1 MKRLLSSKPLGAV
14 LGLALCAGLGG
25 CSLPGSGREI
35 TAMIGDGA
43 GLYVGNDVGVLGV
56 PVGKVTAVEP
66 AGKVV
71 KVTLKVTDPDIKIPA
86 DAAAV
91 VVSRSVATDR
101 YIELTPVYNGGAEM
115 PSGTVIP
122 LERTRTPVDFDEV
135 LGSLSALAS
144 DLTDTPAAT
153 NSLSEVLQT
162 VAAAFTGN
170 ADDLNSAIHGLAG
183 VVDTVHSHRTDLFD
197 TTDALDELAT
207 ELVDNKE
214 LIETF
219 VENLGDALDL
229 LNSERDEVGHVL
241 RALSDVL
248 EQLAEVSKENRG
260 AVKAS
265 VQQVTKLIQ
274 TALRS
279 RADLIETLEVMP
291 LATDNVAR
299 TLSPDNHIWVRTVP
313 AQILGLGPLFE
324 QLCQVVGPVCNQAT
338 FPDLTDLL
346 GGATP

>member
-1 MKRLLSSKPLGAV
+1 MKRV
-14 LGLALCAGLGG
+14 LGSGLAIALIAVLGG
-25 CSLPGSGREI
+25 CSLPGAGAREI
-35 TAMIGDGA
+35 TALLGDGA

-56 PVGKVTAVEP
+56 PVGKVTKVEP

-71 KVTLKVTDPDIKIPA
+71 KVTLKVTDPDIRIPA

-101 YIELTPVYNGGAEM
+101 YIELTPVYDGGPVM

-135 LGSLSALAS
+135 LGSLSELAS
-144 DLTDTPAAT
+144 DLTDNPEAT
-153 NSLSEVLQT
+153 NSISEVLQT

-183 VVDTVHSHRTDLFD
+183 VVDTVHGRRSDLFD

-207 ELVDNKE
+207 DLVDNKE

-229 LNSERDEVGHVL
+229 LNSERDEIGHVL
-241 RALSDVL
+241 RALSDTL
-248 EQLAEVSKENRG
+248 EKLTEVSKENRG
-260 AVKAS
+260 AIRVG
-265 VQQVTKLIQ
+265 VQDVTRLLE
-274 TALRS
+274 TTLRS
-279 RADLIETLEVMP
+279 RADLVETLEVMP
-291 LATDNVAR
+291 LATDNVSR
-299 TLSPDNHIWVRTVP
+299 TLSPDNRIWVRTVP
-313 AQILGLGPLFE
+313 AQILGLGPEFE
-324 QLCQVVGPVCNQAT
+324 QLCQAVGPVCNLAS
-338 FPDLTDLL
+338 FPDLTGLL

>member
-1 MKRLLSSKPLGAV
+1 MKRLIGSG
-14 LGLALCAGLGG
+14 LGLALIAMLGG
-25 CSLPGSGREI
+25 CSLPGGGAREI
-35 TAMIGDGA
+35 TAMLGDGA

-56 PVGKVTAVEP
+56 PVGKVTKVEP

-86 DAAAV
+86 NAAAV

-101 YIELTPVYNGGAEM
+101 YIELTPVYEGGAVM

-135 LGSLSALAS
+135 LGSLSELAS
-144 DLTDTPAAT
+144 DLTDTPKAT
-153 NSLSEVLQT
+153 NSISEVLQT

-170 ADDLNSAIHGLAG
+170 ADDLNGAIHGLAG
-183 VVDTVHSHRTDLFD
+183 VVDTVHGHRSDLFD

-207 ELVDNKE
+207 DLVDNKQ

-229 LNSERDEVGHVL
+229 LNSERDEIGQVL
-241 RALSDVL
+241 RALSDTL
-248 EQLAEVSKENRG
+248 EKLTEVSKENRG
-260 AVKAS
+260 AIKVS
-265 VQQVTKLIQ
+265 VQEVTRLLE
-274 TALRS
+274 TTLRS
-279 RADLIETLEVMP
+279 RADLAETLEVMP

-313 AQILGLGPLFE
+313 AQILGLGPQFE
-324 QLCQVVGPVCNQAT
+324 KLCQAVGPVCNLAT

-346 GGATP
+346 GGGTP

>member
-1 MKRLLSSKPLGAV
+1 LIAV
-14 LGLALCAGLGG
+14 LGG
-25 CSLPGSGREI
+25 CSLPGSGAREI
-35 TAMIGDGA
+35 TAMLGDGA

-56 PVGKVTAVEP
+56 PVGKVTKVEP

-101 YIELTPVYNGGAEM
+101 YIELTPVYHGGAEM

-122 LERTRTPVDFDEV
+122 VERTRTPVDFDEV
-135 LGSLSALAS
+135 LGSLSELAS
-144 DLTDTPAAT
+144 DLTDTPKAT

-170 ADDLNSAIHGLAG
+170 ADDLNSAVHGLAG
-183 VVDTVHSHRTDLFD
+183 LVDTVHGQRSELFD
-197 TTDALDELAT
+197 TMDSLDELAT
-207 ELVDNKE
+207 ELVDNKD

-241 RALSDVL
+241 RALQDTL
-248 EQLAEVSKENRG
+248 EQLTDFSRDNRG

-265 VQQVTKLIQ
+265 VKQITQLLQ

-279 RADLIETLEVMP
+279 RADLAETLEVMP
-291 LATDNVAR
+291 LATENIANAR
-299 TLSPDNHIWVRTVP
+299 NPETNSIWVRGAP
-313 AQILGLGPLFE
+313 AQVLGLQPVFE
-324 QLCQVVGPVCNQAT
+324 QLCQYIGPVCNLAS
-338 FPDLTDLL
+338 FPDLSAIF
-346 GGATP
+346 GGVTP

>member
-1 MKRLLSSKPLGAV
+1 MAAL
-14 LGLALCAGLGG
+14 LGLGLIAGLGG
-25 CSLPGSGREI
+25 CSLPGGGEEI

-56 PVGKVTAVEP
+56 PVGKVTEVEP

-71 KVTLKVTDPDIKIPA
+71 KVTMKVTDPDIKIPA

-101 YIELTPVYNGGAEM
+101 YIELTPVYDGGPVM

-135 LGSLSALAS
+135 LGSLSELAS
-144 DLTDTPAAT
+144 DLTDTPGAT

-170 ADDLNSAIHGLAG
+170 ADDLNTAIHGLAG
-183 VVDTVHSHRTDLFD
+183 VVDTVHGHRSDLFD
-197 TTDALDELAT
+197 TTDALDELAAD
-207 ELVDNKE
+207 LVDNKD

-229 LNSERDEVGHVL
+229 LNSERGEIGHVL
-241 RALSDVL
+241 RALQDTL
-248 EQLAEVSKENRG
+248 EKLTEVSKENRG
-260 AVKAS
+260 AITVS
-265 VQQVTKLIQ
+265 VQQVTRLLQ
-274 TALRS
+274 TILKS

-313 AQILGLGPLFE
+313 AQILGLGPEFE
-324 QLCQVVGPVCNQAT
+324 RLCQAIGPVCNLAS

>member
-1 MKRLLSSKPLGAV
+1 MTRLLGS
-14 LGLALCAGLGG
+14 GLAITLIAVLGG
-25 CSLPGSGREI
+25 CSLPGAGAREI
-35 TAMIGDGA
+35 TAVLGDGA

-56 PVGKVTAVEP
+56 PVGKVTKVEP

-71 KVTLKVTDPDIKIPA
+71 KVTLNVTDPDIKIPA

-101 YIELTPVYNGGAEM
+101 YVELTPVYGGGAVM

-135 LGSLSALAS
+135 LGSLSELAS
-144 DLTDTPAAT
+144 DLTDTPEAT
-153 NSLSEVLQT
+153 NSLSEVLTT

-183 VVDTVHSHRTDLFD
+183 VVDTVHGHRSDLFD

-229 LNSERDEVGHVL
+229 LNSERDEIGHVL
-241 RALSDVL
+241 RALSDTL
-248 EQLAEVSKENRG
+248 EKLTEVSKENRG
-260 AVKAS
+260 AIKVS
-265 VQQVTKLIQ
+265 VRDVTRLLQ
-274 TALRS
+274 TTLRS
-279 RADLIETLEVMP
+279 RADLVETLEVMP

-299 TLSPDNHIWVRTVP
+299 TLNPETNHIWVRTVP
-313 AQILGLGPLFE
+313 AQILGLGPQFE
-324 QLCQVVGPVCNQAT
+324 ELCQAVGPVCNLAT
-338 FPDLTDLL
+338 FPDLTDLF

>member
-1 MKRLLSSKPLGAV
+1 MKPLLILGT
-14 LGLALCAGLGG
+14 GLATMALLGG
-25 CSLPGSGREI
+25 CALPGSGSREI
-35 TAMIGDGA
+35 TAMLGDGA

-66 AGKVV
+66 AGQVV
-71 KVTLKVTDPDIKIPA
+71 KVTMKVTDPDIKIPA

-101 YIELTPVYNGGAEM
+101 YIELTPVYRGGVEM

-135 LGSLSALAS
+135 LGSLSEIAE
-144 DLTDTPAAT
+144 DLTETPAAT
-153 NSLSEVLQT
+153 NSISEVLQT

-170 ADDLNSAIHGLAG
+170 SDDLNTAVHGLSDL
-183 VVDTVHSHRTDLFD
+183 VDTVHGQRSELFD
-197 TTDALDELAT
+197 TMDSLDELAT

-229 LNSERDEVGHVL
+229 LNGERGEIGHVL
-241 RALSDVL
+241 RALQDTL
-248 EQLAEVSKENRG
+248 EELTEFSKENRG

-265 VQQVTKLIQ
+265 AEGATELLHA
-274 TALRS
+274 ALRD
-279 RADLIETLEVMP
+279 RKDLAETMQVMP
-291 LATDNVAR
+291 LATDNIAR
-299 TLSPDNHIWVRTVP
+299 ALSPDNRIWVRTNIFQLTP
-313 AQILGLGPLFE
+313 LGPLVE
-324 QLCQVVGPVCNQAT
+324 QLCQLIGPVCEQLS
-338 FPDLTDLL
+338 FPEIPGL
-346 GGATP
+346 GGETP